1 MTPETRAVVEK
12 NLAVIDAALVE
23 IRAALAKDPNN
34 RELLRMLGATR
45 KRKIETLQ
53 LVVKLTA

>member
-23 IRAALAKDPNN
+23 IRSALAKDPNN